1 MDPVDGTR
9 ELVEGRLGAVQTLVG
24 VAVRGRALAG
34 AVGLPFPCH
43 QEGEG
48 EEAPVV
54 VYGLVGSG
62 HGTYRAGREVAAGTG
77 SPGVAGE
84 PGLLYTSG
92 DSANPALAAAKQVLV
107 GVSARAGAGAE
118 WRLMGG
124 AGNKLLAAAEGR
136 VAAALMH
143 TGTSLWDT
151 CAPEAVVVARGGS
164 VTDLFGAPIKYFLDR
179 RGGLINQFGVLGLAP
194 GFEAGWGASPGA
206 VWAGMRACPSLL
218 RLLEPYTGAVTASC
232 HHGHHHNHLCPG
244 PLPPAGPAQA
254 CDVARDLQG
263 TPLSTDWLQQQLD
276 PTNTSKLG
284 SKQNHTLL
292 CTCTRSSLKKWV
304 E

>member
-1 MDPVDGTR
+1 MQVVVLVDPVDGTR
-9 ELVEGRLGAVQTLVG
+9 ELVEGRLQAVQTLVG
-24 VAVRGRALAG
+24 VAVRGRAVAG
-34 AVGLPFPCH
+34 AVGLPFPC
-43 QEGEG
+43 QEAGEG

-62 HGTYRAGREVAAGTG
+62 HGTLRAGREVAAGTG

-107 GVSARAGAGAE
+107 GVSPRAGAE

-218 RLLEPYTGAVTASC
+218 RLLEPYTG
-232 HHGHHHNHLCPG
+232 

-263 TPLSTDWLQQQLD
+263 TPLSTAWLQQQLD
-276 PTNTSKLG
+276 PTNTAKLG
-284 SKQNHTLL
+284 SKQNQTYFVLIQVHL
-292 CTCTRSSLKKWV
+292 
-304 E
+304 

>member
-9 ELVEGRLGAVQTLVG
+9 ELVEGRLQAVQTLVG
-24 VAVRGRALAG
+24 VAVRGRAVAG
-34 AVGLPFPCH
+34 AVGLPFPC
-43 QEGEG
+43 QEG

-62 HGTYRAGREVAAGTG
+62 HGTLRAGREVAAGTG
-77 SPGVAGE
+77 SPGLAGE

-218 RLLEPYTGAVTASC
+218 RLLEPYTG
-232 HHGHHHNHLCPG
+232 

-263 TPLSTDWLQQQLD
+263 TPLSTAWLQQQLD
-276 PTNTSKLG
+276 PTNTAKLG
-284 SKQNHTLL
+284 SKQNHTYFVLYKFF
-292 CTCTRSSLKKWV
+292 SKEV
-304 E
+304 G

>member
-43 QEGEG
+43 QEEGE

-218 RLLEPYTGAVTASC
+218 RLLEPYTG
-232 HHGHHHNHLCPG
+232 
-244 PLPPAGPAQA
+244 PLPPACPAQA

-276 PTNTSKLG
+276 PTNTAKLG
-284 SKQNHTLL
+284 SKQNHNYTVLTLFYSEN
-292 CTCTRSSLKKWV
+292 TG
-304 E
+304 

>member
-1 MDPVDGTR
+1 MCSGAGTQCSIIQRCVQVVVLVDPVDGTR

-43 QEGEG
+43 QEG

-218 RLLEPYTGAVTASC
+218 RLLEPYTGTVTASC
-232 HHGHHHNHLCPG
+232 HHDTIITTSSPQAPCPLLARPRRVTWPG
-244 PLPPAGPAQA
+244 TSRGRLSAPTGCSSSSTPP
-254 CDVARDLQG
+254 
-263 TPLSTDWLQQQLD
+263 TPPS
-276 PTNTSKLG
+276 
-284 SKQNHTLL
+284 
-292 CTCTRSSLKKWV
+292 
-304 E
+304 